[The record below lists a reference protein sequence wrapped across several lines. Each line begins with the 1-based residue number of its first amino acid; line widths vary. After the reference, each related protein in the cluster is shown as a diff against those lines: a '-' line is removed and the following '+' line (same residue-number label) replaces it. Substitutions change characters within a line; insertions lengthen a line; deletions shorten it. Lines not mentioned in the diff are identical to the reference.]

1 MANIKRIQYVT
12 CFDKSIFFFSCFR
25 NDLKEILAAVPFI
38 ELQEAL
44 SCEDGSK
51 ISCEFDV

>member
-1 MANIKRIQYVT
+1 MVNIKRICNVLT
-12 CFDKSIFFFSCFR
+12 KAVLFFSCFR
-25 NDLKEILAAVPFI
+25 NDLIEILAAVTFI

-44 SCEDGSK
+44 TCEDGSK

>member
-1 MANIKRIQYVT
+1 MT
-12 CFDKSIFFFSCFR
+12 CFDKSSFFFRCFR